1 MREEITP
8 NRILGFYFVMPIL
21 IGIILSDIVGIDV
34 SSVTQERIGLFRF
47 LEDAGRNIQ
56 TKSMMFWVYLVFT
69 PFAWLYFTEHRRR
82 TPTYAQYCLD
92 KTSTSKMVFV
102 VVASLVFFIIGIFLF
117 VIGLHHSAMINPSRA
132 TQALLSCSYWDI
144 SFGIFLGVLLMGMV
158 SGLFGVFI
166 GTKEL
171 VRRMSP

>member
-92 KTSTSKMVFV
+92 KTSTSKLTFV
-102 VVASLVFFIIGIFLF
+102 VIASIFVLIAGILLF
-117 VIGLHHSAMINPSRA
+117 VIGLQPSAITNPSRG
-132 TQALLSCSYWDI
+132 TQVILGSSHWDI
-144 SFGIFLGVLLMGMV
+144 SFGLFIGAVLVGLV

-166 GTKEL
+166 GTKEIFN
-171 VRRMSP
+171 RITD